1 MFINA
6 LRMAK
11 SSGKLILRNKA
22 FIVIGILIPV
32 LSTLFLDLWYRM
44 PAADLSDNVH
54 ELATV
59 DEQMA
64 YNVDFYR
71 YPVKVYDTVMD
82 ERTKDICYNLNSAG
96 MFQIFRADASDMTDE
111 QIMDSAKYTADEDHV
126 NAIIVLRED
135 PADTDLYLVGE
146 SGDERF
152 DLLKSGLETELAGE
166 GTEYK
171 TPEVTFV
178 SGGGD
183 EVDYYKTRN
192 VSFCIAIST
201 LAFVFGGVLILN
213 TVFSEKKDNVYSRLL
228 LTGASKASYLLSKI
242 ILSVAIALIQAVL
255 MLINFTFFVKSDIG
269 ISPLQFFTVAFLTGL
284 TFGLLSLCAGLY
296 FDSMAPAAIL
306 SFVIWAIS
314 ALIAGT
320 YFDISGASE
329 LYKKASL
336 LMPQRWAMFS
346 VNRFMN
352 GDSSG
357 YSLLLTVAVAYWVII
372 FVVGVLGL
380 RVREQE

>member
-111 QIMDSAKYTADEDHV
+111 QIMDNAKYTADEDHV

>member
-1 MFINA
+1 
-6 LRMAK
+6 MAK

-44 PAADLSDNVH
+44 PVADLSDNVH

-82 ERTKDICYNLNSAG
+82 ERSKDICYNLNSAG
-96 MFQIFRADASDMTDE
+96 MFQVFRADASDMTEDE
-111 QIMDSAKYTADEDHV
+111 IMDNAKYTADEDHV
-126 NAIIVLRED
+126 SAIIVIRDD
-135 PADTDLYLVGE
+135 PSDTVLYEVGE
-146 SGDERF
+146 SDDERF
-152 DLLKSGLETELAGE
+152 DLLKASLETELAGE
-166 GTEYK
+166 GTEYEN
-171 TPEVTFV
+171 PEVTFV

-192 VSFCIAIST
+192 ISFCIAIST

-213 TVFSEKKDNVYSRLL
+213 TVFSEKKDNVYSRIL
-228 LTGASKASYLLSKI
+228 LTKASKASYLLSKI
-242 ILSVAIALIQAVL
+242 ILAVAIAFTQAVL
-255 MLINFTFFVKSDIG
+255 MLLNFIFFVKSDIG
-269 ISPLQFFTVAFLTGL
+269 ISPLQFFAVVFLTGL

-296 FDSMAPAAIL
+296 FDTMAPAAIL

>member
-1 MFINA
+1 MLINA
-6 LRMAK
+6 LRMAR

-32 LSTLFLDLWYRM
+32 LSTLLMNLWYRM
-44 PAADLSDNVH
+44 PTADLSDALH
-54 ELATV
+54 DLSSY

-64 YNVDFYR
+64 YNVDYYR

-82 ERTKDICYNLNSAG
+82 EDSERICNNLNSAG
-96 MFQIFRADASDMTDE
+96 LFQIFRADASSLSDV
-111 QIMDSAKYTADEDHV
+111 QIRDNAEYTANEDHV
-126 NAIIVLRED
+126 SAVIVLREN
-135 PADTDLYLVGE
+135 AQDTELYSIGD
-146 SGDERF
+146 DERF
-152 DLLKSGLETELAGE
+152 DLLKSSLENELAGS
-166 GTEYK
+166 GTVYEM
-171 TPEVTFV
+171 PEVTFV

-192 VSFCIAIST
+192 VSYCIAISS
-201 LAFVFGGVLILN
+201 LAFIFGGVLILN
-213 TVFSEKKDNVYSRLL
+213 TVFSEKKDHVYSRIL
-228 LTGASKASYLLSKI
+228 LTNASKASYLLSKI
-242 ILSVAIALIQAVL
+242 LLSFLIALTQAVL
-255 MLINFTFFVKSDIG
+255 MAVSFVLFVKSDVG
-269 ISPLQFFTVAFLTGL
+269 ISTLQFFTVIFLTGL
-284 TFGLLSLCAGLY
+284 IFDLMSLCAGLY
-296 FDSMAPAAIL
+296 FDTMAPAAIL
-306 SFVIWAIS
+306 SFVFWAIS

-336 LMPQRWAMFS
+336 LMPQRWAMFT

-357 YSLLLTVAVAYWVII
+357 YSLMLCVAAAYWVII

>member
-44 PAADLSDNVH
+44 PAADLSDSVH
-54 ELATV
+54 ELTTV

-82 ERTKDICYNLNSAG
+82 DRTKDICYNLNSAG
-96 MFQIFRADASDMTDE
+96 MFQIFRADASDMTE
-111 QIMDSAKYTADEDHV
+111 EKIMDSARYTANEDHV
-126 NAIIVLRED
+126 SAIIVLHED
-135 PADTDLYLVGE
+135 PEDTALYLVGE
-146 SGDERF
+146 SDDERF
-152 DLLKSGLETELAGE
+152 DLLKSSLETELAGE
-166 GTEYK
+166 GTAYK
-171 TPEVTFV
+171 DHEVAFV

-213 TVFSEKKDNVYSRLL
+213 TVFSEKKDNVYSRIL
-228 LTGASKASYLLSKI
+228 LTRATKASYLLSKI
-242 ILSVAIALIQAVL
+242 ILSVSIALIQAVL
-255 MLINFTFFVKSDIG
+255 MAVNFAFFVKSDIG
-269 ISPLQFFTVAFLTGL
+269 ISPMQFFTVAFLTGL

-296 FDSMAPAAIL
+296 FDTMAPAAIL
-306 SFVIWAIS
+306 SFVVWSIS

-357 YSLLLTVAVAYWVII
+357 YSLMFCVAAAYWVII
-372 FVVGVLGL
+372 FVIGVLGL

>member
-111 QIMDSAKYTADEDHV
+111 QIMDNAKYTADEDHV

-171 TPEVTFV
+171 IPEVTFV

-314 ALIAGT
+314 ALIAGM

>member
-111 QIMDSAKYTADEDHV
+111 QIMDNAKYTADEDHV

-152 DLLKSGLETELAGE
+152 DLLKSSLETELAGE

-228 LTGASKASYLLSKI
+228 LTRASKASYLLSKI

>member
-1 MFINA
+1 
-6 LRMAK
+6 MAK

-111 QIMDSAKYTADEDHV
+111 QIMDNAKYTADEDHV

-228 LTGASKASYLLSKI
+228 LTRASKASYLLSKI

>member
-1 MFINA
+1 
-6 LRMAK
+6 MAR

-32 LSTLFLDLWYRM
+32 LSTLLMNLWYRM
-44 PAADLSDNVH
+44 PTADLSDALH
-54 ELATV
+54 DLSSY

-64 YNVDFYR
+64 YNVDYYR

-82 ERTKDICYNLNSAG
+82 EDSERICNNLNSAG
-96 MFQIFRADASDMTDE
+96 LFQIFRADASSLSDV
-111 QIMDSAKYTADEDHV
+111 QIRDNAEYTANEDHV
-126 NAIIVLRED
+126 SAVIVLREN
-135 PADTDLYLVGE
+135 AQDTELYSIGD
-146 SGDERF
+146 DERF
-152 DLLKSGLETELAGE
+152 DLLKSSLENELAGS
-166 GTEYK
+166 GTVYEM
-171 TPEVTFV
+171 PEVTFV

-192 VSFCIAIST
+192 VSYCIAISS
-201 LAFVFGGVLILN
+201 LAFIFGGVLILN
-213 TVFSEKKDNVYSRLL
+213 TVFSEKKDHVYSRIL
-228 LTGASKASYLLSKI
+228 LTNASKASYLLSKI
-242 ILSVAIALIQAVL
+242 LLSFLIALTQAVL
-255 MLINFTFFVKSDIG
+255 MAVSFVLFVKSDVG
-269 ISPLQFFTVAFLTGL
+269 ISTLQFFTVIFLTGL
-284 TFGLLSLCAGLY
+284 IFDLMSLCAGLY
-296 FDSMAPAAIL
+296 FDTMAPAAIL
-306 SFVIWAIS
+306 SFVFWAIS

-336 LMPQRWAMFS
+336 LMPQRWAMFT

-357 YSLLLTVAVAYWVII
+357 YSLMLCVAAAYWVII

>member
-1 MFINA
+1 MLINA
-6 LRMAK
+6 LRMAR

-32 LSTLFLDLWYRM
+32 LSTLLMNLWYRM
-44 PAADLSDNVH
+44 PVADLSDALH
-54 ELATV
+54 DLSSY

-64 YNVDFYR
+64 YNVDYYR

-82 ERTKDICYNLNSAG
+82 EDSERICNNLNSAG
-96 MFQIFRADASDMTDE
+96 LFQIFRADASSLSDL
-111 QIMDSAKYTADEDHV
+111 QIRDNAEYTANEDHV
-126 NAIIVLRED
+126 SAVIVLREN
-135 PADTDLYLVGE
+135 AQDTELYSIGD
-146 SGDERF
+146 DERF
-152 DLLKSGLETELAGE
+152 DLLKSSLENELAGSGIVYE
-166 GTEYK
+166 M
-171 TPEVTFV
+171 PEVTFV

-192 VSFCIAIST
+192 VSYCIAISS
-201 LAFVFGGVLILN
+201 LAFIFGGVLILN
-213 TVFSEKKDNVYSRLL
+213 TVFSEKKDHVYSRIL
-228 LTGASKASYLLSKI
+228 LTNASKASYLLSKI
-242 ILSVAIALIQAVL
+242 LLSFLIALTQAVL
-255 MLINFTFFVKSDIG
+255 MAVSFVLFVKSDVG
-269 ISPLQFFTVAFLTGL
+269 ISTLQFFTVIFLTGL
-284 TFGLLSLCAGLY
+284 IFDLMSLCAGLY
-296 FDSMAPAAIL
+296 FDTMAPAAIL
-306 SFVIWAIS
+306 SFVFWAIS

-329 LYKKASL
+329 LYKKASP
-336 LMPQRWAMFS
+336 LMPQRWAMFT

-357 YSLLLTVAVAYWVII
+357 YSLMLCVAAAYWVII

>member
-32 LSTLFLDLWYRM
+32 LSTLFINLWYRI
-44 PAADLSDNVH
+44 PAADLKDSVH
-54 ELATV
+54 ELSTI

-82 ERTKDICYNLNSAG
+82 DRTKGICYNLNSAG
-96 MFQIFRADASDMTDE
+96 MFQIFRADASGMTDE
-111 QIMDSAKYTADEDHV
+111 EILDSAKHTANEDHV
-126 NAIIVLRED
+126 SAIVVLHEE
-135 PADTDLYLVGE
+135 ASDTKLYVVGE
-146 SGDERF
+146 DDDERF
-152 DLLKSGLETELAGE
+152 DLLKSSLEIELAGE
-166 GTEYK
+166 GTEHEA
-171 TPEVTFV
+171 PEVSFV

-183 EVDYYKTRN
+183 EVDYYRTRN
-192 VSFCIAIST
+192 LSYCLAIST

-228 LTGASKASYLLSKI
+228 LTKASKASYLLSKM
-242 ILSVAIALIQAVL
+242 ILSVSLALMQAVL
-255 MLINFTFFVKSDIG
+255 MTLIFIAFIKVEIG
-269 ISPLQFFTVAFLTGL
+269 ISPLQFFTVIFLTGL
-284 TFGLLSLCAGLY
+284 TFGLLSLCAGLF
-296 FDSMAPAAIL
+296 FDTMSPAAIL
-306 SFVIWAIS
+306 AFVIWSIS

-346 VNRFMN
+346 VNRFIN
-352 GDSSG
+352 GDMSG
-357 YSLLLTVAVAYWVII
+357 YSLMFCVAIAYWVII
-372 FVVGVLGL
+372 FVIGVLGL

>member
-54 ELATV
+54 ELAT
-59 DEQMA
+59 EQMA

>member
-111 QIMDSAKYTADEDHV
+111 QIMDNAKYTADEDHV

-171 TPEVTFV
+171 PPEVTFV

>member
-111 QIMDSAKYTADEDHV
+111 QIMDNAKYTADEDHV
-126 NAIIVLRED
+126 SAIIVLRED

>member
-44 PAADLSDNVH
+44 PVADLSDNVH

-82 ERTKDICYNLNSAG
+82 ERSKDICYNLNSAG
-96 MFQIFRADASDMTDE
+96 MFQVFRADASDMTEDE
-111 QIMDSAKYTADEDHV
+111 IMDNAKYTADEDHV
-126 NAIIVLRED
+126 SAIIVIRDD
-135 PADTDLYLVGE
+135 PSDTVLYEVGE
-146 SGDERF
+146 SDDERF
-152 DLLKSGLETELAGE
+152 DLLKASLETELAGE
-166 GTEYK
+166 GTEYEN
-171 TPEVTFV
+171 PEVTFV

-192 VSFCIAIST
+192 ISFCIAIST

-213 TVFSEKKDNVYSRLL
+213 TVFSEKKDNVYSRIL
-228 LTGASKASYLLSKI
+228 LTKASKASYLLSKI
-242 ILSVAIALIQAVL
+242 ILAVAIAFTQAVL
-255 MLINFTFFVKSDIG
+255 MLLNFIFFVKSDIG
-269 ISPLQFFTVAFLTGL
+269 ISPLQFFAVVFLTGL

-296 FDSMAPAAIL
+296 FDTMAPAAIL

>member
-1 MFINA
+1 MLINA
-6 LRMAK
+6 LRMAR

-22 FIVIGILIPV
+22 FIVIVILIPV
-32 LSTLFLDLWYRM
+32 LSTLLMNLWYRM
-44 PAADLSDNVH
+44 PTADLSDALH
-54 ELATV
+54 DLSSY

-64 YNVDFYR
+64 YNVDYYR

-82 ERTKDICYNLNSAG
+82 EDSERICNNLNSAG
-96 MFQIFRADASDMTDE
+96 LFQIFRADASSLSDV
-111 QIMDSAKYTADEDHV
+111 QIRDNAEYTANEDHV
-126 NAIIVLRED
+126 SAVIVLREN
-135 PADTDLYLVGE
+135 AQDTELYSIGD
-146 SGDERF
+146 DERF
-152 DLLKSGLETELAGE
+152 DLLKSSLENELAGS
-166 GTEYK
+166 GTVYEM
-171 TPEVTFV
+171 PEVTFV

-192 VSFCIAIST
+192 VSYCIAISS
-201 LAFVFGGVLILN
+201 LAFIFGGVLILN
-213 TVFSEKKDNVYSRLL
+213 TVFSEKKDHVYSRIL
-228 LTGASKASYLLSKI
+228 LTNASKASYLLSKI
-242 ILSVAIALIQAVL
+242 LLSFLIALTQAVL
-255 MLINFTFFVKSDIG
+255 MAVSFVLFVKSDVG
-269 ISPLQFFTVAFLTGL
+269 ISTLQFFTVIFLTGL
-284 TFGLLSLCAGLY
+284 IFDLMSLCAGLY
-296 FDSMAPAAIL
+296 FDTMAPAAIL
-306 SFVIWAIS
+306 SFVFWAIS

-336 LMPQRWAMFS
+336 LMPQRWAMFT

-357 YSLLLTVAVAYWVII
+357 YSLMLCVAAAYWVII

>member
-32 LSTLFLDLWYRM
+32 LSTLLINLWYRI
-44 PAADLSDNVH
+44 PAADLKDSVH
-54 ELATV
+54 ELSTI

-111 QIMDSAKYTADEDHV
+111 QIMDNAKYTADEDHV

>member
-82 ERTKDICYNLNSAG
+82 ERTKDICYNLNAAG

>member
-111 QIMDSAKYTADEDHV
+111 QIMDNAKYTADEDHV

-228 LTGASKASYLLSKI
+228 LTRASKASYLLSKI

>member
-152 DLLKSGLETELAGE
+152 DLLKSSLETELAGE

-228 LTGASKASYLLSKI
+228 LTRASKASYLLSKI